1 MSKSLEALL
10 HEELGRVRAPA
21 QLWDRVQLPR
31 TPRPAASLRLAW
43 AAALLLVS
51 AVGLHAFLKSEVAHS
66 PGLIRL
72 QAACHLC
79 HAGDD
84 LQAVTLRGVY

>member
-1 MSKSLEALL
+1 MSKSLETLL
-10 HEELGRVRAPA
+10 HEELGRVHAPA

-43 AAALLLVS
+43 AAALLVVS
-51 AVGLHAFLKSEVAHS
+51 AVGLHAFLKSEASHS
-66 PGLIRL
+66 PGAVRF

-79 HAGDD
+79 HGGDD

>member
-1 MSKSLEALL
+1 MSKTLETLL
-10 HEELGRVRAPA
+10 REELGRVPAPA

-31 TPRPAASLRLAW
+31 TPRPAATLRLAW
-43 AAALLLVS
+43 AAALLVVS
-51 AVGLHAFLKSEVAHS
+51 AVGLHAFLKSEALRS
-66 PGLIRL
+66 PGMVHL

-79 HAGDD
+79 HSGDD

>member
-1 MSKSLEALL
+1 MSRPLETLL
-10 HEELGRVRAPA
+10 HEELGRVAAPA

-31 TPRPAASLRLAW
+31 TPRATASLRLAW
-43 AAALLLVS
+43 AAALLVVS
-51 AVGLHAFLKSEVAHS
+51 AVGLHSFLKSEAVHA
-66 PGLIRL
+66 PGLVRL

-79 HAGDD
+79 HGGDD

>member
-1 MSKSLEALL
+1 MSKSLETLL
-10 HEELGRVRAPA
+10 HEELGRVPAPA
-21 QLWDRVQLPR
+21 QLWDCVQLPR

-43 AAALLLVS
+43 AAALLVVS
-51 AVGLHAFLKSEVAHS
+51 AVGLHAFLKSEAAHS
-66 PGLIRL
+66 PGIVRL

-79 HAGDD
+79 HRGDD

>member
-1 MSKSLEALL
+1 MSKALETLL
-10 HEELGRVRAPA
+10 HEELGRVPAPA

-43 AAALLLVS
+43 AAALLVVS
-51 AVGLHAFLKSEVAHS
+51 AVGLHSFLKNEAAHTS
-66 PGLIRL
+66 GLIRL

-79 HAGDD
+79 HGGDD
-84 LQAVTLRGVY
+84 LQGVTLLGVY

>member
-1 MSKSLEALL
+1 MSKALETLL
-10 HEELGRVRAPA
+10 HEELGRVPAPA

-43 AAALLLVS
+43 AAALLVVS
-51 AVGLHAFLKSEVAHS
+51 AEGLHSFLKNEAAHT

-79 HAGDD
+79 HGGDD
-84 LQAVTLRGVY
+84 LQGVTLRGVY

>member
-1 MSKSLEALL
+1 MSKALETLL
-10 HEELGRVRAPA
+10 HEELGRVPAPA

-43 AAALLLVS
+43 AAALLVVS
-51 AVGLHAFLKSEVAHS
+51 AVGLHAFLKNEVVHT

-79 HAGDD
+79 HGGDD
-84 LQAVTLRGVY
+84 LQGVTLRGVY

>member
-1 MSKSLEALL
+1 MSKSLETLL
-10 HEELGRVRAPA
+10 HEELGRVETPA

-31 TPRPAASLRLAW
+31 AQRPAASLRLAW

-51 AVGLHAFLKSEVAHS
+51 AVGLHAFFKSEAVHS
-66 PGLIRL
+66 PGLVRL

-79 HAGDD
+79 HGGDD
-84 LQAVTLRGVY
+84 LQAVVSRGVY

>member
-1 MSKSLEALL
+1 MPKTLETLL
-10 HEELGRVRAPA
+10 QEELGRVPAPA

-31 TPRPAASLRLAW
+31 TPRPPASLRLAW
-43 AAALLLVS
+43 AMALLVAS
-51 AVGLHAFLKSEVAHS
+51 ALGLHAFLKSEAAHS
-66 PGLIRL
+66 PGAVRL

-79 HAGDD
+79 HGSDG

>member
-1 MSKSLEALL
+1 MSKALETLL
-10 HEELGRVRAPA
+10 HEGLGRVEAPA

-43 AAALLLVS
+43 AAALLVVS
-51 AVGLHAFLKSEVAHS
+51 AIGLHAFLKSEAVRS
-66 PGLIRL
+66 SGLIRL
-72 QAACHLC
+72 QAACQLC
-79 HAGDD
+79 HSGED

>member
-1 MSKSLEALL
+1 MSKALETLL
-10 HEELGRVRAPA
+10 HEELGRVPAPA

-43 AAALLLVS
+43 AAALLVVS
-51 AVGLHAFLKSEVAHS
+51 AVGLHAFLKSEAVRS
-66 PGLIRL
+66 PGLVRL

-79 HAGDD
+79 HGGDD

>member
-1 MSKSLEALL
+1 MPKSLETLL
-10 HEELGRVRAPA
+10 HEELARVEAPS

-43 AAALLLVS
+43 AAALLVVS
-51 AVGLHAFLKSEVAHS
+51 AVGLHSFLKSEATHS
-66 PGLIRL
+66 PGLVRL
-72 QAACHLC
+72 QAACQLC
-79 HAGDD
+79 HSTDD

>member
-1 MSKSLEALL
+1 MSNSLETLL
-10 HEELGRVRAPA
+10 HEELGRVPAPA

-31 TPRPAASLRLAW
+31 APRPAASLRLAW

-51 AVGLHAFLKSEVAHS
+51 AVGLHAFLKGEAAHS
-66 PGLIRL
+66 PGLVRL

-79 HAGDD
+79 HGGDD

>member
-1 MSKSLEALL
+1 MSKALETLL
-10 HEELGRVRAPA
+10 HEELGRVQAPT

-43 AAALLLVS
+43 AAALLVVS
-51 AVGLHAFLKSEVAHS
+51 AVGLHTFLKNEAMRS
-66 PGLIRL
+66 PGVVRL
-72 QAACHLC
+72 QAACQLC
-79 HAGDD
+79 HSGED

>member
-1 MSKSLEALL
+1 MSKALETLL
-10 HEELGRVRAPA
+10 HEELGRVEAPA

-43 AAALLLVS
+43 AAALLVVS
-51 AVGLHAFLKSEVAHS
+51 AVGLHAFLKSEAVRS
-66 PGLIRL
+66 SGLIRL
-72 QAACHLC
+72 QAACQLC
-79 HAGDD
+79 HSGED